1 MYTVRI
7 TKIER
12 MGKSYANI
20 YFKPKISAYPGQF
33 VMVNVFGYEEIPLSL
48 SLPNCLTVKA
58 VGETTHALINSKI
71 GQLLGMRGPFGKPFT
86 PSDRVLMIAGGI
98 GIAPLR
104 FLYHFLKD
112 CKSQIKI
119 IYGVKTAKDAIL
131 TEEFDDITI
140 TTEDGSFGIRGT
152 VLTALQLEDLSKYSK
167 IYCCGPQ
174 EMIKAVYEFT
184 DDAGVLNKT
193 EFSLESYM
201 RCGIGVCGS
210 CVIDGGLR
218 VCTDG
223 PVFKG
228 DDLHW

>member
-1 MYTVRI
+1 MYTVKI
-7 TKIER
+7 AKIER
-12 MGKSYANI
+12 MGKNYANI

-33 VMVNVFGYEEIPLSL
+33 VMVNVFDYEEIPLSL

-58 VGETTHALINSKI
+58 VGETTRALVNSKT
-71 GQLLGMRGPFGKPFT
+71 GQLLGIRGPFGKPFT
-86 PSDRVLMIAGGI
+86 PSERVLMIAGGI

-104 FLYHFLKD
+104 FLYHFLKS
-112 CKSQIKI
+112 CRSEIKI
-119 IYGVKTAKDAIL
+119 VYGVKTAEDAIL
-131 TEEFDDITI
+131 ADEFENITI
-140 TTEDGSFGIRGT
+140 TTEDGSIGIKGT
-152 VLTALQLEDLSKYSK
+152 VLTALESEDLKKYSK

-174 EMIKAVYEFT
+174 EMIKAVYEFA
-184 DDAGVLNKT
+184 DDAGVLDRT

-210 CVIDGGLR
+210 CAVNGGLR

-223 PVFKG
+223 PVFRG